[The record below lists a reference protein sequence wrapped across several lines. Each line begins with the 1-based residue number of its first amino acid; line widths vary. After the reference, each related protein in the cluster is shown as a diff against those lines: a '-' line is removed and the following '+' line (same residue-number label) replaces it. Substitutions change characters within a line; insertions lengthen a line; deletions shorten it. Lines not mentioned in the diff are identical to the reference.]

1 MQSRGQVSVPRTTR
15 LKNNQVKSRKRAF
28 NSQKEKSDDKGAVAI
43 MKTVPQLGCVS
54 QDSEPP
60 RLPKGVKFRKTWGK
74 KFWDQFD
81 EYDSQSTLRQASI
94 REKDHRL
101 GKIQVKNPHERS
113 PYAVK
118 FEDRSQ
124 EETER
129 QQRCNR
135 GKA

>member
-1 MQSRGQVSVPRTTR
+1 MSEQPSKKP
-15 LKNNQVKSRKRAF
+15 KKSF

-54 QDSEPP
+54 QDSEPS
-60 RLPKGVKFRKTWGK
+60 RLSTCVKYRKTWGK
-74 KFWDQFD
+74 KSWDQFE
-81 EYDSQSTLRQASI
+81 EYDSLSTLRQAII
-94 REKDHRL
+94 RANDHRL

-129 QQRCNR
+129 QQRCAC